1 MNNNRTDLELITSL
15 VDEGTRIL
23 DVGCGNGELLQSLKD
38 KKNVRGQGLEL
49 KQERVNQ
56 CVSRGLSAIQG
67 NADSDLS
74 LYPNQ
79 SFDCVILSQ
88 TIQATSNPKNILIEL
103 VRIGKKAIVS
113 IPNFGFWKVRAGFA
127 TYGKMPITK
136 KLSNNYDPLDKGL
149 AVQSLNEAEKNGKVL
164 TGLLYINPEV
174 KDHTE
179 ILNIADTPF
188 NQFSDQELCPG
199 SDKLER
205 VNESLN

>member
-1 MNNNRTDLELITSL
+1 MNNNRADLELITSL
-15 VDEGTRIL
+15 VDERTRIL
-23 DVGCGNGELLQSLKD
+23 DVGCGNGDLLQSLKD
-38 KKNVRGQGLEL
+38 KKNIKGQGLEL

-113 IPNFGFWKVRAGFA
+113 IPNFGFWKVRLGFA
-127 TYGKMPITK
+127 AHGKMPITK
-136 KLSNNYDPLDKGL
+136 KLSNNWYDTPNIHLCSILDFVDL
-149 AVQSLNEAEKNGKVL
+149 CQN
-164 TGLLYINPEV
+164 
-174 KDHTE
+174 
-179 ILNIADTPF
+179 LNIKIEKTIVLSSNKTKSF
-188 NQFSDQELCPG
+188 NGYPNNWSNLFGEEAIFLIKS
-199 SDKLER
+199 
-205 VNESLN
+205 